1 MGCIECKEQI
11 GCIENHWQ
19 DGKFKFYRITITLN
33 VNYLNTPI
41 ISQKLSDWIKSKTE
55 LHAILNLL

>member
-11 GCIENHWQ
+11 GCIENYWQ
-19 DGKFKFYRITITLN
+19 DGKFKVYRINITLN
-33 VNYLNTPI
+33 VNDPNTPI